1 MAGTGSG
8 SGQAFRRLTR
18 IGSITLDHPPLL
30 NLQETLGEL
39 LLSNMEDFED
49 KLFDYLC
56 DSRELLSMDKFKKIL
71 NESGLRNDDPR
82 LKEMVENFHEVE
94 QKQLHD
100 EHELRGTITRE
111 TFKECVTDNIVL
123 ISRALKNQFIIPE
136 WTSFTQHIKEM
147 YEDCK
152 TNTSGT
158 PASYIPQL
166 ARVDPKYWGISVCT
180 IDGQRYSLGDTKV
193 PFSLQ
198 SIVKPL
204 SYALVLNDLTP
215 EVVHKHVGQEP
226 SGKSFNEL
234 TLDYEHKPHNPMIN
248 AGAIVVSSLLK
259 KEMNIADR
267 FDYQPSIEEE
277 RKVTLNKTMGQMKR
291 LTGGEYLGFNNS
303 VYLSERA
310 TADRNFALGYYMREN
325 KCFPEGVDLHEVLEF
340 YFQLC
345 SIEVTA
351 ESGSVIAATLANGG
365 ICPMT
370 GEKILSAEAVR
381 NTLSLMHSCGMY
393 DYSGQFAFKVGLPAK
408 SGVAGGVMLVVPNV
422 MGIFLWSPPLDKW
435 GNSCKGV
442 QFCENLVA
450 KFNFHNYDNLK
461 HTQKKIDPRGRA
473 MESKAQDVVNLLF
486 SAYNGDVTAMRRYSL
501 LGMDMSLADYDGRTA
516 LHLAAAEGHETIVKF
531 LLEKCNVSPYVEDRW
546 NCTPLEDAR
555 KFGHAEIAAILE
567 KYMSS
572 HPERDDYEMSRNMK
586 NLSSD

>member
-1 MAGTGSG
+1 MAGAGSG
-8 SGQAFRRLTR
+8 AGETFRRLTR
-18 IGSITLDHPPLL
+18 IGSITLDQSPLL
-30 NLQETLGEL
+30 ELQERMSKKLKDLGTCEM
-39 LLSNMEDFED
+39 LLSGMEDFED

-56 DSRELLSMDKFKKIL
+56 DSRDLVDIDRFKKIL
-71 NESGLRNDDPR
+71 NQTGLRTTDPR
-82 LKEMVENFHEVE
+82 LKEMMESFAEVE
-94 QKQLHD
+94 HKQLHD
-100 EHELRGTITRE
+100 EHELRGSITRE

-123 ISRALKNQFIIPE
+123 IARALKNQFIIPE
-136 WTSFTQHIKEM
+136 WRPFMDHIREI
-147 YEDCK
+147 YDDCK
-152 TNTSGT
+152 QINDGK
-158 PASYIPQL
+158 PAAYIPQL
-166 ARVDPKYWGISVCT
+166 ARVDPNYWGVSVCT
-180 IDGQRYSLGDTKV
+180 IDGQRFSLGDTTI

-204 SYALVLNDLTP
+204 AYALVLNDLTP
-215 EVVHKHVGQEP
+215 EVVHNYVGQEP

-234 TLDYEHKPHNPMIN
+234 TLDYQHKPHNPMIN

-259 KEMNIADR
+259 KELNIADR
-267 FDYQPSIEEE
+267 FDY
-277 RKVTLNKTMGQMKR
+277 TMEQMKR
-291 LTGGEYLGFNNS
+291 LTGGEHLAFNNS

-370 GEKILSAEAVR
+370 GEKVLSADAVR

-442 QFCENLVA
+442 QFCQHLVA

-486 SAYNGDVTAMRRYSL
+486 SAYNGDVTAMRRYAL

-516 LHLAAAEGHETIVKF
+516 LHLAAAEGHEVIVKF
-531 LLEKCNVSPYVEDRW
+531 LLEKCDVSPFLEDRW
-546 NCTPLEDAR
+546 NCTPLEDAK
-555 KFGHAEIAAILE
+555 KFGHENVELLLE
-567 KYMSS
+567 RHMAK
-572 HPERDDYEMSRNMK
+572 HPENEEYYLRKNME
-586 NLSSD
+586 NMRTN